1 MILLKYPCQP
11 LCLGVGSNM
20 LNTKIYKPLEK
31 DFILGESGSRLPN
44 DSPSTFSKY
53 AELANWCNS
62 NKAMIVDR
70 GDYYEA
76 VPVPEPTNEEL
87 ARNVRAIRDAKLAET
102 DYLVVPDQPISEENL
117 AEVKVYR
124 QALRD
129 ITEQAGFPKE
139 VVWPDVPKFL
149 CKDSEGL
156 GLAKVGI

>member
-1 MILLKYPCQP
+1 
-11 LCLGVGSNM
+11 M

-62 NKAMIVDR
+62 NNAMIVDR

-76 VPVPEPTNEEL
+76 VAVPEPTNEEL
-87 ARNVRAIRDAKLAET
+87 ARNVRAIRAAKLAET
-102 DYLVVPDQPISEENL
+102 DYLVVPDYPISEENL

-129 ITEQAGFPKE
+129 ITEQKGFPKD
-139 VVWPDVPKFL
+139 VIWPDLPKFL
-149 CKDSEGL
+149 CKGSECL
-156 GLAKVGI
+156 GLAKVGL